1 LEDDPFPASGRGHH
15 ADADEPAW
23 GDETAYLEHGSDG
36 GDLDVDDPDADPEI
50 DDDDDRLHAEG
61 EGYSAPAA
69 ASPTILRFEDDEAH
83 DDGREAWSSFAERGP
98 RWRTGGADFDEGDEE
113 AVAALG
119 SADTRVGTLDPD
131 RAEESDLYRFADE
144 GDAKPQKPR
153 TPRAAA
159 PREGAR
165 TSGRAG
171 GRRPP
176 QRSSGG
182 PGGPGGS
189 SGAPRPG
196 QRPAS
201 SQRSAT
207 LAMRVGTGVLLIGIF
222 LGTLAVLKEKGGVA
236 LVAIVAALAVLEFY
250 TSLRQRGFQP
260 AVLPGAVATLLMPIA
275 AYSEGP
281 SGIVLTV
288 LLATIAT
295 LLWYLFGVVRDRPAV
310 NMAVTLLGVLY
321 IGVLASTA
329 GLFLHNDHGVEIL
342 AGAVIGTIV
351 YDMVGFFVGA
361 NLGSRALAPD
371 ISPNKT
377 VEGLVGGM
385 IAAVIASIVLG
396 KFLDPWSAST
406 GATLV
411 LGVAIAVMAP
421 LGDLTE
427 SMIKRDLGIKDMGTL
442 LPGHGGVLDRV
453 DAILFTVPA
462 VYCIARWKGW
472 AP

>member
-1 LEDDPFPASGRGHH
+1 
-15 ADADEPAW
+15 
-23 GDETAYLEHGSDG
+23 
-36 GDLDVDDPDADPEI
+36 
-50 DDDDDRLHAEG
+50 
-61 EGYSAPAA
+61 
-69 ASPTILRFEDDEAH
+69 
-83 DDGREAWSSFAERGP
+83 
-98 RWRTGGADFDEGDEE
+98 
-113 AVAALG
+113 
-119 SADTRVGTLDPD
+119 
-131 RAEESDLYRFADE
+131 
-144 GDAKPQKPR
+144 
-153 TPRAAA
+153 
-159 PREGAR
+159 
-165 TSGRAG
+165 
-171 GRRPP
+171 
-176 QRSSGG
+176 
-182 PGGPGGS
+182 
-189 SGAPRPG
+189 
-196 QRPAS
+196 
-201 SQRSAT
+201 
-207 LAMRVGTGVLLIGIF
+207 MRVGTGVLLIGIF
-222 LGTLAVLKEKGGVA
+222 LGTLALLKEKGGVA
-236 LVAIVAALAVLEFY
+236 LVAIVAVLGVLEFY

-281 SGIVLTV
+281 SGIVLSV

-321 IGVLASTA
+321 VGVLASTA

-342 AGAVIGTIV
+342 SGAVVGTIV

-361 NLGSRALAPD
+361 NLGSRPLAPD

-377 VEGLVGGM
+377 IEGLIGGM
-385 IAAVIASIVLG
+385 VAAVIASIVLG

-453 DAILFTVPA
+453 DALLFTVPA